1 MQSDLKIIREQ
12 KGMTLEKVAELSEI
26 SVGYLCHLEKGNR
39 KNPSLKVSSRIAKTL
54 NVAIEDIFKN

>member
-1 MQSDLKIIREQ
+1 MQSDLKVIREQ

-26 SVGYLCHLEKGNR
+26 SAGYLCHLEKGNR